1 MVNSRWGIVQRPS
14 GHGEMELVRVR
25 KETINKSVARK
36 MSWYHRISLVVCEK
50 SYHVGLN
57 SMSPNMSTLPARDL
71 AKRFE
76 EGEGELK
83 VKLA

>member
-1 MVNSRWGIVQRPS
+1 MR
-14 GHGEMELVRVR
+14 
-25 KETINKSVARK
+25 NKSVARK
-36 MSWYHRISLVVCEK
+36 MSWYHRISLVVRGK
-50 SYHVGLN
+50 SYNQVGLN